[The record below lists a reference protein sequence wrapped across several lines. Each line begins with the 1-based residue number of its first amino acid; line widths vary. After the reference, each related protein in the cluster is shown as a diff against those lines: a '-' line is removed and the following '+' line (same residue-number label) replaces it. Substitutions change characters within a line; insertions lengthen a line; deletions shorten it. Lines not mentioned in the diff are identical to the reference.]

1 MLVVQLKK
9 IDYSTI
15 ASEIKKKRTD
25 QNHDK
30 YITALEFNKLN
41 AENFAARLKQVTLL
55 AKTDFNDRLLSLNRK
70 ISPNKTKHVLVENE
84 FKKLR
89 RLGSI
94 YFKGKSYFK
103 KIVHKIIQCFSQ
115 FTDIS
120 KGLVVLVL
128 VIIFMFGNL
137 KDCVMKILQILLQLI
152 INLLNS
158 QLSFFGTKT
167 RVEFSGSCFK
177 TKLHMIMEKQ

>member
-1 MLVVQLKK
+1 M
-9 IDYSTI
+9 T
-15 ASEIKKKRTD
+15 
-25 QNHDK
+25 

-55 AKTDFNDRLLSLNRK
+55 AKADFNDKLLSLNRK

-89 RLGSI
+89 RFGSI

-103 KIVHKIIQCFSQ
+103 KIVHKI
-115 FTDIS
+115 
-120 KGLVVLVL
+120 
-128 VIIFMFGNL
+128 FGNL

-158 QLSFFGTKT
+158 QLSFFW
-167 RVEFSGSCFK
+167 
-177 TKLHMIMEKQ
+177 

>member
-1 MLVVQLKK
+1 M
-9 IDYSTI
+9 
-15 ASEIKKKRTD
+15 KKRTD

-55 AKTDFNDRLLSLNRK
+55 ATDFNDRLLSLNRK

-89 RLGSI
+89 RFDSI

-103 KIVHKIIQCFSQ
+103 KIVHKIIQYFSQ

-137 KDCVMKILQILLQLI
+137 KDCVTKILQILLQLI

>member
-9 IDYSTI
+9 QII
-15 ASEIKKKRTD
+15 AQLLVKLRRNVLIRIMT
-25 QNHDK
+25 

-55 AKTDFNDRLLSLNRK
+55 ATDFNNRLLSLNRK

-89 RLGSI
+89 RFDSI

-103 KIVHKIIQCFSQ
+103 KIVHKIIQYFSQ

-120 KGLVVLVL
+120 KG
-128 VIIFMFGNL
+128 
-137 KDCVMKILQILLQLI
+137 
-152 INLLNS
+152 
-158 QLSFFGTKT
+158 
-167 RVEFSGSCFK
+167 
-177 TKLHMIMEKQ
+177 